1 MTARQAV
8 PARLTP
14 PRSAY
19 LIRYSQTEAGLQQ
32 MPQRHPQVP
41 PRATAQ
47 RRAGLRLPLPQ
58 KLVKKLAGLGA
69 TALQAQATEAK
80 AGRHMLPAAIAVL
93 LLPLKMV
100 LQSIADLILL
110 GA

>member
-1 MTARQAV
+1 M
-8 PARLTP
+8 
-14 PRSAY
+14 
-19 LIRYSQTEAGLQQ
+19 
-32 MPQRHPQVP
+32 P

-47 RRAGLRLPLPQ
+47 RRVGLRSQLPQ

-69 TALQAQATEAK
+69 TALQAQTTEAK
-80 AGRHMLPAAIAVL
+80 AGQHMLPAAIAVL

-100 LQSIADLILL
+100 LQSTADLTLL